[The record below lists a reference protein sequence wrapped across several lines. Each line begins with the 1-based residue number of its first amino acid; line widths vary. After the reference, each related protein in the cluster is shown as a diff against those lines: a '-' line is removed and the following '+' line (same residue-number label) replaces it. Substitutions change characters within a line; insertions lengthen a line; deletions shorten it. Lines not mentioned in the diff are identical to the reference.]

1 VRILIIGAG
10 QVGSSIAE
18 NLSESHKVVIMDIDP
33 VRVSDL
39 SYSYD
44 VLAICGDGNNIKN
57 LEEVGK
63 IDLFLACTNDDEKNL
78 IACESSKMIGD
89 AFTVARVKNSVLF
102 ESWSRSKGS
111 FGVDFMACSDR
122 LISEAIIKIT
132 GTPAALDADYFAD
145 GKIQMAEFEINPN
158 SFISNKTVLEADQFE
173 LLTFAAI
180 ITESEIIIP
189 TGSTMILPGHRI
201 VVIGTPESVK
211 SFSTQLEPTTKKT
224 QNIVLIGGSSII
236 AETASLF
243 SSIKVNTTLITSGKD
258 ASLELAKKLP
268 NTMVMCHDISDI
280 RFLEAENINQSDLVV
295 VHLSSDEKTLLIS
308 LLIKQLGVR
317 RIVSI
322 VNSGSYVS
330 LFENVGIDVAVNPRE
345 LISEAIIGFT
355 HQVNTE
361 HIALLDSNRV
371 ELLEVE
377 IGSDSNISGK
387 TIQEISSSM
396 PNLVLIGAIVR
407 DEQAIAPRGDT
418 TIKYG
423 DHIVI
428 LTDVSVLDKVLQ
440 QL

>member
-1 VRILIIGAG
+1 MRILIIGAG

-18 NLSESHKVVIMDIDP
+18 NLSESHQVVIMDIDP
-33 VRVSDL
+33 ARVSDL
-39 SYSYD
+39 TYSYD
-44 VLAICGDGNNIKN
+44 VLAVCGDGNNIKN

-78 IACESSKMIGD
+78 IACESSKIISD
-89 AFTVARVKNSVLF
+89 AFTVARVKNSILF

-111 FGVDFMACSDR
+111 FGVDFMACSGK
-122 LISEAIIKIT
+122 LTSEAIIKIA
-132 GTPAALDADYFAD
+132 GIPAALDADSFAD
-145 GKIQMAEFEINPN
+145 GKIQMAEFEISPK
-158 SFISNKTVLEADQFE
+158 SFISNKTVREADQFE

-189 TGSTMILPGHRI
+189 NGSTMILPGHRI

-211 SFSTQLEPTTKKT
+211 SFSVQLEPASTGT
-224 QNIVLIGGSSII
+224 QNIVLIGGSPIM

-243 SSIKVNTTLITSGKD
+243 SSIKAKTTLITSGKD
-258 ASLELAKKLP
+258 VSIELAKKLP
-268 NTMVMCHDISDI
+268 NTMVMCHDVSDI
-280 RFLEAENINQSDLVV
+280 NFLESENITKSDLVV
-295 VHLSSDEKTLLIS
+295 VHLSSDEETLLVS
-308 LLIKQLGVR
+308 LLIKQLEVH

-330 LFENVGIDVAVNPRE
+330 LFESVGIDVAVNPRE

-361 HIALLDSNRV
+361 HIALLDSDRV
-371 ELLEVE
+371 EILEIE
-377 IGSDSNISGK
+377 ISSDSNLSGK
-387 TIQEISSSM
+387 TIQEIISNM
-396 PNLVLIGAIVR
+396 PDLVLIGAIVR